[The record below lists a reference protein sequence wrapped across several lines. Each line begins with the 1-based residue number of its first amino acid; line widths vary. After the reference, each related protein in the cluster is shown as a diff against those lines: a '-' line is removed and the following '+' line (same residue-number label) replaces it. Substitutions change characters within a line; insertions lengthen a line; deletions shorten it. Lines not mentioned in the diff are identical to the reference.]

1 MIEKGR
7 FYRAGLMKDIDPGHP
22 NSTVPYFIKVQEGDA
37 IPEGAIVEEGE
48 FAIAVVCAGF
58 DPKTKEPTGTKRYYV
73 KATEDVKRQVEKNYD
88 DFAQSL
94 ARHLIRKTREYQAQ
108 GLEYFEEIRKQV
120 KQETKGK

>member
-1 MIEKGR
+1 MIEKGK

-22 NSTVPYFIKVQEGDA
+22 NSMVSYYIKVQEGNA

-58 DPKTKEPTGTKRYYV
+58 DPKTKEPTGMKRYYV

-88 DFAQSL
+88 DFAQSI
-94 ARHLIRKTREYQAQ
+94 ARHLIQKTREYQEQ
-108 GLEYFEEIRKQV
+108 GLDYFEEIRKQV

>member
-1 MIEKGR
+1 
-7 FYRAGLMKDIDPGHP
+7 MKDIDPGHP
-22 NSTVPYFIKVQEGDA
+22 NSTVLHFIKVQEGDA

-88 DFAQSL
+88 DFAQSI
-94 ARHLIRKTREYQAQ
+94 ARHLIQKTREYQAQ
-108 GLEYFEEIRKQV
+108 GLDYSGCDQLRGSKSEETAG
-120 KQETKGK
+120 ELS